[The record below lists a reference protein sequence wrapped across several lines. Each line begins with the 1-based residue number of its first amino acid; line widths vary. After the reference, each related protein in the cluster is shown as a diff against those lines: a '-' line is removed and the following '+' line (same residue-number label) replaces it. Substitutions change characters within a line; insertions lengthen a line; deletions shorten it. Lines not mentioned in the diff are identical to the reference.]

1 MKINKLLL
9 FIILLILLSSTA
21 FASNEIYSTSN
32 QSSYNHH
39 VSDNSIY
46 SNQIIHNHTN
56 NFVYNKY
63 NSAINSNK
71 SITSKKNTKL
81 NHDSI
86 NTSII
91 NYSKNNDIN
100 NRIISINSNDS
111 TNSSTKI
118 IKTSTNR
125 LDEVYVSK
133 TGQDS
138 NTGNSS
144 SPKATIREA
153 LRIVN
158 DGGTIYL
165 DNGTYTEYNITISK
179 NINIHGNSSIM

>member
-1 MKINKLLL
+1 M
-9 FIILLILLSSTA
+9 LILLSSTA
-21 FASNEIYSTSN
+21 FASNEIYSVSN

-46 SNQIIHNHTN
+46 SNQIHNHTN
-56 NFVYNKY
+56 NFEYNKD

-118 IKTSTNR
+118 IKLLQIVWMKCMLVK
-125 LDEVYVSK
+125 LDKILTQV
-133 TGQDS
+133 
-138 NTGNSS
+138 
-144 SPKATIREA
+144 
-153 LRIVN
+153 IVV
-158 DGGTIYL
+158 L
-165 DNGTYTEYNITISK
+165 LK
-179 NINIHGNSSIM
+179 QQ

>member
-21 FASNEIYSTSN
+21 FASNEIYSVSN

-46 SNQIIHNHTN
+46 SNQIHNHTN
-56 NFVYNKY
+56 NFEYNKD

-118 IKTSTNR
+118 IKTSTNS

-165 DNGTYTEYNITISK
+165 DKGTYTEYNITISK